1 MYMEP
6 IQIASAVVA
15 FAASS
20 VPFYFLFKIKSKK
33 QVVLSSFLAA
43 TLIVFGIHSIIET
56 MGMLEDGTIL
66 QMCFVVSL
74 SCLIATYYVFKT
86 KKPYSFNGAFGVVMT
101 LVFGIWTAT
110 EILENYIPSKESLD
124 VLNSAAMIGF
134 GIFIIARFLWSRKTI
149 LYETRTS

>member
-1 MYMEP
+1 MES

>member
-1 MYMEP
+1 MEP